1 MPVTKRDRIWT
12 AALHL
17 RQATESPAARDQLDL
32 KDGFGVPGFTVDDVQ
47 EKVPA
52 PVAERT
58 VRDCLNAM
66 TELNELSAR
75 RSNPVRYR
83 LPRERR

>member
-12 AALHL
+12 TALHL
-17 RQATESPAARDQLDL
+17 REATESLTARDRLGLEDQH
-32 KDGFGVPGFTVDDVQ
+32 GIPGFTVNDVQ
-47 EKVPA
+47 EEIRAPA
-52 PVAERT
+52 AERT

-83 LPRERR
+83 LPRGRR